1 MAREFGAFEVE
12 LPELCLALQLEV
24 DEMTFGDLTT
34 LTAEYIAAT
43 L

>member
-1 MAREFGAFEVE
+1 MARDFEQFE
-12 LPELCLALQLEV
+12 AQLPALCQGLQLEV

-34 LTAEYIAAT
+34 LMSEYIAAA